1 MNPITVVFSHGKE
14 TGPVGT
20 KIVALSEIA
29 RARGHA
35 VDSID
40 YRDLASPE
48 DRVARLLESTRG
60 VRGVL
65 VLAGSSMGGYVSA
78 VASQSLSPAGLFLMA
93 PAVAIPGY
101 AQQMP
106 LPRAGAVHVIGGWRD
121 DLIDAAKVFEFSR
134 LASASLMMVDADHR
148 LDPALDD
155 VKRHFTALLDRVES
169 RVGWGT
175 KTGVNASVNGE
186 PAPR

>member
-1 MNPITVVFSHGKE
+1 MISITVLFSHGKE

-29 RARGHA
+29 RGRGHA

-48 DRVARLLESTRG
+48 DRVARLLERACG
-60 VRGVL
+60 VRGAL

-78 VASQSLSPAGLFLMA
+78 VASQSLSLAGLFLMA
-93 PAVAIPGY
+93 PAVGIDGY

-106 LPRAGAVHVIGGWRD
+106 VPRAGLVHVIGGWRD
-121 DLIDAAKVFEFSR
+121 DLIDPAKVFEFSR
-134 LASASLMMVDADHR
+134 AASASLMMVDADHR

-155 VKRHFTALLDRVES
+155 VKRHFAVLLDRVEASS
-169 RVGWGT
+169 RRSPGL
-175 KTGVNASVNGE
+175 
-186 PAPR
+186 